1 MEKPKKKILITIDWF
16 LPGTKSGGPVRSYAN
31 MLDHLGAYYDFYV
44 VTRDTDF
51 LSDAAYK
58 GIQSNAWNT
67 INDHTQ
73 IYYFSKEA
81 LNKRNLKALLDN
93 TEFDVAYING
103 IYSWYFSILPV
114 MLLKNHPNV
123 LVSARGMLN
132 PQAFSVKPF
141 KKKVFLAI
149 ANMFNLY
156 KGVTFHATNKE
167 EAVHIK
173 SIMGDKNEVKIAANL
188 ARKME
193 SETISK
199 RVLTGPLKLVNVAR
213 ISVEKGTLKMIES
226 LKTVET
232 ELILDIYGPIY
243 DQDYWRKCQK
253 AIAQLPNN
261 VTVNH
266 KGFIESDLVLDT
278 IKTYDFFVLLSEGEN
293 FGHAILEALSV
304 GCPVIISDK
313 TPWRDLV
320 SKGIGWD
327 LNINDSK
334 EISKIF
340 EYISRINQDKYNE
353 MAKQAFKFA
362 KHFSEGEQLLNQ
374 NKNLFL

>member
-1 MEKPKKKILITIDWF
+1 MKQPKKKILITIDWF

-31 MLDHLGAYYDFYV
+31 MLDHLGAYFDFYV
-44 VTRDTDF
+44 ITRDTDF

-114 MLLKNHPNV
+114 MLLKNRRNV

-193 SETISK
+193 SEIISK

-243 DQDYWRKCQK
+243 DHDYWGKCQK

-334 EISKIF
+334 EISNIF

-353 MAKQAFKFA
+353 MAKRAFKFA
-362 KHFSEGEQLLNQ
+362 KHFSEDEQLLNQ

>member
-1 MEKPKKKILITIDWF
+1 
-16 LPGTKSGGPVRSYAN
+16 
-31 MLDHLGAYYDFYV
+31 
-44 VTRDTDF
+44 
-51 LSDAAYK
+51 
-58 GIQSNAWNT
+58 
-67 INDHTQ
+67 
-73 IYYFSKEA
+73 
-81 LNKRNLKALLDN
+81 
-93 TEFDVAYING
+93 
-103 IYSWYFSILPV
+103 
-114 MLLKNHPNV
+114 
-123 LVSARGMLN
+123 
-132 PQAFSVKPF
+132 
-141 KKKVFLAI
+141 
-149 ANMFNLY
+149 
-156 KGVTFHATNKE
+156 
-167 EAVHIK
+167 
-173 SIMGDKNEVKIAANL
+173 
-188 ARKME
+188 ME
-193 SETISK
+193 SEIISK

-243 DQDYWRKCQK
+243 DHDYWGKCQK

-334 EISKIF
+334 EISNIF

-353 MAKQAFKFA
+353 MAKRAFKFA
-362 KHFSEGEQLLNQ
+362 KHFSEDEQLLNQ

>member
-1 MEKPKKKILITIDWF
+1 LKQPKKKILITIDWF

-31 MLDHLGAYYDFYV
+31 MLDHLGAYFDFYV
-44 VTRDTDF
+44 ITRDTDF

-114 MLLKNHPNV
+114 MLLKNRRNV

-193 SETISK
+193 SEIISK

-243 DQDYWRKCQK
+243 DHDYWGKCQK

-334 EISKIF
+334 EISNIF

-353 MAKQAFKFA
+353 MAKRAFKFA
-362 KHFSEGEQLLNQ
+362 KHFSEDEQLLNQ

>member
-1 MEKPKKKILITIDWF
+1 MKQPKKKILITIDWF

-31 MLDHLGAYYDFYV
+31 MLDHLGAYFDFYV
-44 VTRDTDF
+44 IARDTDF

-81 LNKRNLKALLDN
+81 LNKKNLKALLDN

-114 MLLKNHPNV
+114 MLLKNRRNI

-141 KKKVFLAI
+141 KKKVFLTI
-149 ANMFNLY
+149 ANIFKLY

-167 EAVHIK
+167 EAAHIK
-173 SIMGDKNEVKIAANL
+173 AIMGHKNEVKIAANL

-193 SETISK
+193 SEIISK

-243 DQDYWRKCQK
+243 DHDYWGKCQK

-334 EISKIF
+334 EISNIF

-353 MAKQAFKFA
+353 MAKRAFKFA
-362 KHFSEGEQLLNQ
+362 KHFSEDEQLLNQ